1 MSVIVEI
8 PVSLSRSRFHGS
20 CEVGAFSYFNGC
32 AEVFHTNIGRYC
44 SIAPD
49 VVIGAGEH
57 PVNYFSTHPFACG
70 GGGSRFKNS
79 KFYDVIRARGGKAPN
94 HKRTTIGSDVW
105 IGTRAYISQG
115 VNIGHGSI
123 VAAGAV
129 VTKDVAPYT
138 IVGGVPAK
146 QIGARF
152 HMDAVAQFLDLS
164 WWDYLLDQEVIEAV
178 SWEHA
183 EEALSHLLEMK
194 SSGVLMP
201 AVYKTKKVR
210 SRWHRRLFF

>member
-1 MSVIVEI
+1 MSVFVEI

-20 CEVGAFSYFNGC
+20 CEVGAFTYFNGC
-32 AEVFHTNIGRYC
+32 ADVFHTNIGRYC

-57 PVNYFSTHPFACG
+57 PVNYFSTHPFASG
-70 GGGSRFKNS
+70 GGGSRFKGS
-79 KFYDVIRARGGKAPN
+79 EFYETIRARGGKAPK
-94 HKRTTIGSDVW
+94 HKDTSIGSDVW

-123 VAAGAV
+123 IAAGAV

-146 QIGARF
+146 PIGARF
-152 HMDAVAQFLDLS
+152 DLNVVAQFLELS
-164 WWDYLLDQEVIEAV
+164 WWDYSMDREALEAV
-178 SWEHA
+178 SWEDA
-183 EEALSHLLEMK
+183 EKALLHLQDMK
-194 SSGVLMP
+194 SSGFLKP
-201 AVYKTKKVR
+201 AIYKTKKVR